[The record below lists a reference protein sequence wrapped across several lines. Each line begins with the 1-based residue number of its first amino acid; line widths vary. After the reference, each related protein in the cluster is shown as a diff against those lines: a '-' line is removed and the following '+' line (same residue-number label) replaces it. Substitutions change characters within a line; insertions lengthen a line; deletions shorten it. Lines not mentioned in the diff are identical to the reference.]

1 MKKEKEKNK
10 VPKFEFKLIN
20 HHNILIPPERTRK
33 DFGDIEGFARS
44 ILAAGGLKQNVVVEP
59 SRSSTPEKFD
69 LVAGERR
76 YRALREILC
85 ANPLVWVGDNK
96 PTPKLLAEWSQIPCK
111 IEYNLTETERKLY
124 ELVEN
129 VDRKDF
135 VWQERCLLFNE
146 IHELCIQ
153 QHGKGTVG
161 RGKTGWSLQ
170 DTANLVGKSKAT
182 LGEEIQMARQLKGDP
197 LLGDIKRRSS
207 AKIKM
212 KRQAYEQ
219 VADFLE
225 IGKQDAPKDMH
236 LFCGKSEEL
245 LLNEKEFP
253 FESFDLIITDP
264 PWDIG
269 LIDRLSHDRAQIY
282 NQGRGQDTEEG
293 SVDGIDP
300 MTLLSILQRSFLCLR
315 PNRGIYMFYSSFP
328 DKIQEGFE
336 LLKLAGFLIEEIPLI
351 WYKKNILSTSNI
363 TRHSLSYESILYGWK
378 GDRPLLHESARNV
391 YEFQVPFTGRFHS
404 TQKPEG
410 LIEQLL
416 LTSTKEGESV
426 LDPFAGSYSTARAC
440 QQLKRKCWAIDSN
453 ESFYKMA
460 KLQFEGIK
468 I

>member
-1 MKKEKEKNK
+1 
-10 VPKFEFKLIN
+10 VPKFEFKLIP
-20 HHNILIPPERTRK
+20 HHDILIPAERARK

-44 ILAAGGLKQNVVVEP
+44 ILAAGGLKQNLVVEP
-59 SRSSTPEKFD
+59 LRNNEIGLQSPTKFN

-76 YRALREILC
+76 YRALREILS
-85 ANPLVWVGDNK
+85 ANPLVWPSA
-96 PTPKLLAEWSQIPCK
+96 PTPETLAEWAQIPCK

-135 VWQERCLLFNE
+135 VWQERCLLFSE
-146 IHELCIQ
+146 IHDLCIK

-170 DTANLVGKSKAT
+170 DTADLVGKSKAT
-182 LGEEIQMARQLKGDP
+182 LGEEIQMAKQLKGDP

-225 IGKQDAPKDMH
+225 IGKQDTPKDMH
-236 LFCGKSEEL
+236 LFCGKSEIL
-245 LLNEKEFP
+245 LQDESLFP
-253 FESFDLIITDP
+253 LESFDLIVTDP

-269 LIDRLSHDRAQIY
+269 LEDRLSHDRAQTY
-282 NQGRGQDTEEG
+282 NQGEGRDSEEG

-300 MTLLSILQRSFLCLR
+300 MVLLSILQQSFKRLR
-315 PNRGIYMFYSSFP
+315 PNRAIYMFYSSFP
-328 DKIQEGFE
+328 EKIREGLD
-336 LLKLAGFLIEEIPLI
+336 LLKMAGFLIEEIPLI
-351 WYKKNILSTSNI
+351 WYKKHVLSSSNI

-378 GDRPLLHESARNV
+378 GDRPLLHESARNI
-391 YEFQVPFTGRFHS
+391 YELQVPFTGRFHS

-416 LTSTKEGESV
+416 ITSTKEGESV
-426 LDPFAGSYSTARAC
+426 LDPFAGSFSTARAC
-440 QQLKRKCWAIDSN
+440 QNLKRKCWAIDSN

-468 I
+468 L